1 ADGLAGDGS
10 LARGLAGFAFVLEH
24 LGANEDEDQC
34 AELDEILGA
43 ELRAHDELAAE
54 LMWGL
59 AGRALYARER
69 LARPTARALFDA
81 AVARILDKGV
91 PQPDGT
97 IAWIADERFAGPTPR
112 DAAGQPAGSLSVAHG
127 TPGIVALLACS
138 DDARAQAAARDGMRW
153 IWAQRSTD
161 GAGVCPVVAGG
172 PPSAMPGWCYGDEG
186 LATVLLAAARALG
199 DEAWQ
204 ARWREAL
211 RRCAG
216 RAPSVERGLS
226 LCHGAAGMAHLWH
239 RVHQATGEPAF
250 AAAARGW
257 LDATLDG
264 LGRAETDGFGLLD
277 GMAGIALAL
286 AAFVSDVEPAWDRL
300 FLLSS
305 LGPARD

>member
-1 ADGLAGDGS
+1 MTPSPTWRVWLDDERLARTRARLADLGARLLDLPSQQLPQPPGLTAGLPGVALAHAYLARAGLGDAHDERCAERLEEAVATADGLAGDGS

-153 IWAQRSTD
+153 IWAQRSD
-161 GAGVCPVVAGG
+161 AGAGVFPVVAGG
-172 PPSAMPGWCYGDEG
+172 APNAMPGWCYGDEG
-186 LATVLLAAARALG
+186 LATALLAAARALG

-204 ARWREAL
+204 ARWLEAL
-211 RRCAG
+211 RRCA
-216 RAPSVERGLS
+216 
-226 LCHGAAGMAHLWH
+226 
-239 RVHQATGEPAF
+239 
-250 AAAARGW
+250 
-257 LDATLDG
+257 
-264 LGRAETDGFGLLD
+264 
-277 GMAGIALAL
+277 
-286 AAFVSDVEPAWDRL
+286 
-300 FLLSS
+300 
-305 LGPARD
+305 